1 MLAYTLP
8 AARPREQDA
17 AVFVLGVA
25 LAALEPTLPAL
36 DANTQTSLGLFT
48 GPVFATVTV
57 LARRHTTITDQSTGA
72 FLVRSSLGGMC
83 LPWLIGQL
91 FVSAGP
97 QVLLVAVLV
106 DLALALGA
114 LVAFLWQLAQGTAR
128 ARSAAACQPRG

>member
-1 MLAYTLP
+1 MP
-8 AARPREQDA
+8 AARPRELDA

-25 LAALEPTLPAL
+25 LAALGPTLPAL

-57 LARRHTTITDQSTGA
+57 LARRHTTITGGSFVG
-72 FLVRSSLGGMC
+72 SSLGGMC

-97 QVLLVAVLV
+97 QILLVAVLV

-128 ARSAAACQPRG
+128 ARSAEACQPRG